1 MVLSWAPAEAARD
14 TIAPNA
20 WPDLRRSFVQSSGA
34 DGAGGP
40 PTGPPRIC
48 HFTSCSFGYSPEHFS
63 RSKWFII
70 RTSRKT
76 SFNDQG
82 APLSH
87 EVAVMRI

>member
-20 WPDLRRSFVQSSGA
+20 WPFLRRSFAQSGSA

-40 PTGPPRIC
+40 PTGPHRIC
-48 HFTSCSFGYSPEHFS
+48 HFTSCSFGYSAEHFS

-70 RTSRKT
+70 RTNVLQRPRSAFIT
-76 SFNDQG
+76 
-82 APLSH
+82 
-87 EVAVMRI
+87 